1 MATSTTAERGREV
14 RRRLMVA
21 AAELIAER
29 GWAGVSTRLVAER
42 AGVTAGLV
50 HYHFASVQTLLV
62 EATTG
67 VMRTLTA
74 ELVALLERART
85 PGDALDAMLAMLDHH
100 TGRDPTSLLFAETY
114 LAAARDQQVSEA
126 VGEVVTEVRGR
137 LADWLAEQGVPAPAD
152 TAAVLTAAID
162 GVLLHRPL
170 VPGMTRA
177 AVAPVLE
184 RIFAPVPGGRHD
196 ERKAGVRV

>member
-1 MATSTTAERGREV
+1 MVSTAAERGQEV

-42 AGVTAGLV
+42 AGVAAGLV
-50 HYHFASVQTLLV
+50 HYHFASVRTLLV
-62 EATTG
+62 EAATG
-67 VMRTLTA
+67 VMRSLTA
-74 ELVALLERART
+74 ELVALLERAGT
-85 PGDALDAMLAMLDHH
+85 PTEALDGMLAMLDAH

-114 LAAARDQQVSEA
+114 LAAARDEEVREA
-126 VGEVVTEVRGR
+126 VGEVVEEVRGR
-137 LADWLAEQGVPAPAD
+137 LADWLRDRGVPAPAD

-170 VPGMTRA
+170 VPGLTRA
-177 AVAPVLE
+177 TVAPVLE
-184 RIFAPVPGGRHD
+184 RILAPAPGGRT
-196 ERKAGVRV
+196 AGELA